1 MSWNFRSFNR
11 RRSALCF
18 ILSISL
24 CVWSVSGI
32 ADTDPGQSVDA
43 NNQSTTAQPVK
54 SQIYPPYLIGPGDL
68 LSVTVYGEKDFPLNY
83 LVDSAGVI
91 TFPLVGD
98 VVIAG
103 LTQGQACGLL
113 AKLLSR
119 DLKAPQVTV
128 LIQESNYFTVS
139 VIGAVMK
146 PGRFGIHGIPNILSV
161 LADAG
166 GPAQDA
172 DISAAVLIHNNE
184 KKSINLRN
192 FLEGEGVN
200 APQPLLFPGDVVM
213 VPRSWWSYMN
223 DLAVPVG
230 ILASV
235 AAIAA
240 TVYTINHNQ

>member
-1 MSWNFRSFNR
+1 MSWNDWQFKRPK
-11 RRSALCF
+11 SAFCF
-18 ILSISL
+18 ALTL
-24 CVWSVSGI
+24 FFCFWSVDGI
-32 ADTDPGQSVDA
+32 ASSYP
-43 NNQSTTAQPVK
+43 NQASATAQTNVP
-54 SQIYPPYLIGPGDL
+54 IYPPYLIGPGDL

-113 AKLLSR
+113 AKLLSG

-139 VIGAVMK
+139 VIGAVVK
-146 PGRFGIHGIPNILSV
+146 PGRFGIHGIPTLLSV

-166 GPAQDA
+166 GPAEDA
-172 DISAAVLIHNNE
+172 DLSGAVLIHNNE
-184 KKSINLRN
+184 KKEINLRD

-213 VPRSWWSYMN
+213 VPRNWWSYMTY
-223 DLAVPVG
+223 LAVPVG

-240 TVYTINHNQ
+240 TIYTIDHNNQ